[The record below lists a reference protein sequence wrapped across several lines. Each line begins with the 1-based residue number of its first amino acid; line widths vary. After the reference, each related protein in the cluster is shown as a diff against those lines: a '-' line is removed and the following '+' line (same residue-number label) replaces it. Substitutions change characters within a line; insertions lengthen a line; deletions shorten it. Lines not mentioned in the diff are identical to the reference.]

1 MRPMKKSVSLTLDI
15 DVIEKIRGY
24 SEESDH
30 SLSRYIN
37 LVLRKH
43 IAAKEKKQQS
53 TPPDEE

>member
-1 MRPMKKSVSLTLDI
+1 MRPMKKSVSLTLDM
-15 DVIEKIRGY
+15 DVIEKIREY

-43 IAAKEKKQQS
+43 IVAKEKRQ
-53 TPPDEE
+53 TPAESEE